1 MLNSTTSNQD
11 EIILKSSRRFVLTDQ
26 VKDLES
32 APIYR
37 PKRSSKKV
45 KLSLVTNQP
54 FTQSKICFICRKSC
68 IIKLCKCDDVQYHPD
83 CVITEMKKPSS
94 SISTLQCL
102 FCLCFFKTEIKN
114 KKFHQRKIY
123 RNCTFMLVI
132 SITILFI
139 IIGIQWDKI
148 ATQIIIFLFIINILL
163 SLIALYCYKKIY
175 YLEVDWRLVT
185 VENEPI
191 DLDGYKN
198 AKLIYQA
205 FNTNTAHYIFDTEMQ

>member
-1 MLNSTTSNQD
+1 MLNSTASNQD
-11 EIILKSSRRFVLTDQ
+11 EIILKSSKRFVLADQ

-54 FTQSKICFICRKSC
+54 FTQSKICYICRKSC
-68 IIKLCKCDDVQYHPD
+68 VIKLCKCDDIQYHPD
-83 CVITEMKKPSS
+83 CVIAEMKKPSS

-102 FCLCFFKTEIKN
+102 FCLCFFKTEIKT
-114 KKFHQRKIY
+114 KKFHQRKAY
-123 RNCTFMLVI
+123 RNY
-132 SITILFI
+132 TIILAI
-139 IIGIQWDKI
+139 LI
-148 ATQIIIFLFIINILL
+148 ATLLILIGVLWNSLDAEITIFLFIITLLL

-175 YLEVDWRLVT
+175 YIEIEWRLVP
-185 VENEPI
+185 VEDELM
-191 DLDGYKN
+191 DLSGFDN

-205 FNTNTAHYIFDTEMQ
+205 FNTNTAHYILDTEMS